1 MEIRLKPEHEAMVQA
16 GVDSGRFANAD
27 EYIAEAIE
35 LLHLRLAYDEECR
48 LLDESIAQADRG
60 ELFTKEEVERDL
72 DELKAQWRA
81 RRQPAA

>member
-1 MEIRLKPEHEAMVQA
+1 MVQA

-35 LLHLRLAYDEECR
+35 LLDLRLAYDEECR
-48 LLDESIAQADRG
+48 LLDESIAQGERG
-60 ELFTKEEVERDL
+60 EVFTKEESERDL
-72 DELKAQWRA
+72 DELRARWLA